1 MYHYYQ
7 SSKIGKQSGERIV
20 KKVSVFKKI
29 IGSLE
34 IGKKQKMSGV
44 FMLVA
49 ILSVVSLLISNVVAN
64 KSVEL
69 FGWTVAGQKL
79 SIAASFVVFPFT
91 YIASDIFSEVYGYAW
106 SRKISWIALFAN
118 IFMVLCFK
126 LVTVMPGM
134 DSATSEAFAI
144 VCDSTPGIVFAS
156 LTAFMAGDLLNDL
169 VFAKMKAYDSTG
181 KVSAFAFRS
190 ILSSLCGEIVDCIV
204 FLPLLYYFIHGY
216 GTIITNVYQL
226 LTIVLIQALLK
237 TSVELVL
244 CPVSVLVIGKIKAY
258 EESVK

>member
-1 MYHYYQ
+1 M
-7 SSKIGKQSGERIV
+7 SVIKRI
-20 KKVSVFKKI
+20 I
-29 IGSLE
+29 NSLE
-34 IGKKQKMSGV
+34 IGKRQKMSGV
-44 FMLVA
+44 FVLIA

-64 KSVEL
+64 KSVML

-79 SIAASFVVFPFT
+79 SVAASFVVFPFT

-118 IFMVLCFK
+118 IFMILIFK
-126 LVTVMPGM
+126 LVTIMPGM

-169 VFAKMKAYDSTG
+169 VFARMKRYDSTG

-190 ILSSLCGEIVDCIV
+190 ILSSLCGEIVDCLV

-216 GTIITNVYQL
+216 GTIITSVYQL
-226 LTIVLIQALLK
+226 LTIILIQALLK
-237 TSVELVL
+237 TVVELIL
-244 CPVSVLVIGKIKAY
+244 CPLSVFVIRKVKAY
-258 EESVK
+258 EAIVN

>member
-1 MYHYYQ
+1 M
-7 SSKIGKQSGERIV
+7 
-20 KKVSVFKKI
+20 KVFRKI

-34 IGKKQKMSGV
+34 LGKKERVSSV
-44 FMLVA
+44 FVIVA

-64 KSVEL
+64 KSIEL

-106 SRKISWIALFAN
+106 SRKISWISLFAN
-118 IFMVLCFK
+118 IFMILIFK

-156 LTAFMAGDLLNDL
+156 LTAFMLGDLLNDL
-169 VFAKMKAYDSTG
+169 VFAKMKAHDATG

-190 ILSSLCGEIVDCIV
+190 ILSSLCGEIVDCLV
-204 FLPLLYYFIHGY
+204 FLPLLYLFIDGY
-216 GTIITNVYQL
+216 GTIITNVFQL
-226 LTIVLIQALLK
+226 LVIILIQAFLK
-237 TSVELVL
+237 TLVELVL
-244 CPVSVLVIGKIKAY
+244 FPLSAFLIGRIKSY
-258 EESVK
+258 EGKEAKN

>member
-1 MYHYYQ
+1 M
-7 SSKIGKQSGERIV
+7 
-20 KKVSVFKKI
+20 SVIKRI

-34 IGKKQKMSGV
+34 LGKKEKVSGV

-64 KSVEL
+64 KSIDL

-91 YIASDIFSEVYGYAW
+91 YIASDIFSEVYGYSW

-118 IFMVLCFK
+118 IFMILCFK
-126 LVTVMPGM
+126 LVTVMPGI
-134 DSATSEAFAI
+134 DSTTSEAFSV
-144 VCDSTPGIVFAS
+144 VCGSTPGIVFAS

-169 VFAKMKAYDSTG
+169 VFAKMKTYDSTG

-190 ILSSLCGEIVDCIV
+190 ILSSLCGEIVDCLI
-204 FLPLLYYFIHGY
+204 FLPLLYWFIHGY
-216 GTIITNVYQL
+216 GTIITSAAQL
-226 LTIVLIQALLK
+226 FTIIMIQALLK
-237 TSVELVL
+237 TLVELVL
-244 CPVSVLVIGKIKAY
+244 FPLSAVIIGKIKAY
-258 EESVK
+258 EKSLN